1 MPLRETS
8 IITRIITYLSGHI
21 LEDLMLP
28 YYAISPILKDSA
40 SYDHVK

>member
-8 IITRIITYLSGHI
+8 IITLIVTYLSDHI

-28 YYAISPILKDSA
+28 YCALSPILKDSA